1 MADYWGH
8 WLDMG
13 HRASNPPAVF
23 QVNWFRRDAEGKFMW
38 PGFGQNMRVLRWIYG
53 QVTGNEKGGSRET
66 PVGIVP
72 DPSAIGA
79 TDLGLLLFGAG
90 KLAGVGKSL
99 GTGIK
104 EFRKAIHEEET
115 PATPVVAQSPTC
127 PHCHQPVKA
136 GAQFCGSCGQS
147 LTAETRTAG

>member
-1 MADYWGH
+1 MSLGAPE
-8 WLDMG
+8 LII
-13 HRASNPPAVF
+13 
-23 QVNWFRRDAEGKFMW
+23 
-38 PGFGQNMRVLRWIYG
+38 VLFL
-53 QVTGNEKGGSRET
+53 
-66 PVGIVP
+66 
-72 DPSAIGA
+72 A
-79 TDLGLLLFGAG
+79 LLLFGAG

-115 PATPVVAQSPTC
+115 PETPVVAQSPTC

-147 LTAETRTAG
+147 LVAETRAAV